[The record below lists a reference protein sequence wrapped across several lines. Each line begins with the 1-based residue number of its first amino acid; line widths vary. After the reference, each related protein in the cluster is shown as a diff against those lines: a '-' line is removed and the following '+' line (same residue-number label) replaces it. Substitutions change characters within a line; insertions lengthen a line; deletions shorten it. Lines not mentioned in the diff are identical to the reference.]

1 MGFQSESIISAAS
14 QKFGV
19 IDYSRWQAIRWQ
31 WYSYIT
37 YPSAG
42 ASTLNFFGQV
52 AGQVISGT
60 NVVTLQ
66 DTNLPKAGSFG
77 QTHFQLKSISTDI
90 QIAQN
95 DVDDFT
101 RANQADIDTRALAT
115 DFLGG
120 FVQAGVL
127 QFSVGARPFAT
138 IAKPF
143 QYAPPPGLPLEY
155 DNTFVNQFQA
165 TTAVTA
171 GFATNP
177 SASAVAANRSANVV
191 GVPWVTQT
199 KRRDNVYFVDPN
211 ILIEAEQQFTV
222 QINYPSGLV
231 PVLATNVVNDS
242 TNPLKIGVILDGLLL
257 RPVQ

>member
-31 WYSYIT
+31 WYSYVT

-42 ASTLNFFGQV
+42 TTELNFFGQV
-52 AGQVISGT
+52 AGQAG
-60 NVVTLQ
+60 VTLQ

-90 QIAQN
+90 QIASN
-95 DVDDFT
+95 DVDGFT
-101 RANQADIDTRALAT
+101 RANQATLDTRALAS
-115 DFLGG
+115 DFIGG

-127 QFSVGARPFAT
+127 RFNVGSRPFAT
-138 IAKPF
+138 IVKPF
-143 QYAPPPGLPLEY
+143 QYAPPPGSPLDY
-155 DNTFVNQFQA
+155 DNTYVNQISA
-165 TTAVTA
+165 APNPAA
-171 GFATNP
+171 G
-177 SASAVAANRSANVV
+177 AAAVV

-199 KRRDNVYFVDPN
+199 KMRSNVYFTDPN
-211 ILIEAEQQFTV
+211 ILIEAEQQFNV
-222 QINYPSGLV
+222 SLQFPSGAV

-242 TNPLKIGVILDGLLL
+242 TNPLKVGVILDGLLL

>member
-31 WYSYIT
+31 WYSYVT

-42 ASTLNFFGQV
+42 TTELNFFGQV
-52 AGQVISGT
+52 AGQAG
-60 NVVTLQ
+60 VTLQ

-90 QIAQN
+90 QINDN
-95 DVDDFT
+95 DVDGFT
-101 RANQADIDTRALAT
+101 RANIADIDTRATAS
-115 DFLGG
+115 DYIGG

-127 QFSVGARPFAT
+127 NFSVGARPFAT
-138 IAKPF
+138 IIKPF
-143 QYAPPPGLPLEY
+143 QYAPPPGSPLDL
-155 DNTFVNQFQA
+155 DNSYVNQIGAVPTA
-165 TTAVTA
+165 T
-171 GFATNP
+171 GGNNQI
-177 SASAVAANRSANVV
+177 S

-199 KRRDNVYFVDPN
+199 KMRSNVYFVDPN
-211 ILIEAEQQFTV
+211 ILIEAEQQFSV
-222 QINYPSGLV
+222 NLSFPSGAV
-231 PVLATNVVNDS
+231 PVLATSVVDAGTPNS
-242 TNPLKIGVILDGLLL
+242 NSNPYKIGIIFDGLLL

>member
-31 WYSYIT
+31 WYSYVT
-37 YPSAG
+37 YPTAG
-42 ASTLNFFGQV
+42 ASELNFFGQV
-52 AGQVISGT
+52 AGQAG
-60 NVVTLQ
+60 VTLQ

-90 QIAQN
+90 QIASN
-95 DVDDFT
+95 DVDGFT
-101 RANQADIDTRALAT
+101 RANQATLDTRALAS

-127 QFSVGARPFAT
+127 RFSVGARPFAT
-138 IAKPF
+138 IVKPF
-143 QYAPPPGLPLEY
+143 QYAPPPGSPLDY
-155 DNTFVNQFQA
+155 DNTYVNQISA
-165 TTAVTA
+165 APVPAA
-171 GFATNP
+171 G
-177 SASAVAANRSANVV
+177 AAQVV
-191 GVPWVTQT
+191 GVPWITQT
-199 KRRDNVYFVDPN
+199 KMRSNVYFVDPN
-211 ILIEAEQQFTV
+211 ILIEAEQQFNV
-222 QINYPSGLV
+222 SLQFPSGIV

-242 TNPLKIGVILDGLLL
+242 TNPLKVGVILDGLLL

>member
-19 IDYSRWQAIRWQ
+19 IDYTRWQAIRWQ

-42 ASTLNFFGQV
+42 ATELNFFGQV
-52 AGQVISGT
+52 AGQAG
-60 NVVTLQ
+60 VTLQ

-90 QIAQN
+90 QIASN
-95 DVDDFT
+95 DVDGFT
-101 RANQADIDTRALAT
+101 RANQATLDTRALAS
-115 DFLGG
+115 DYLGG

-127 QFSVGARPFAT
+127 RFSVGARPFAT
-138 IAKPF
+138 IVKPF
-143 QYAPPPGLPLEY
+143 QYAPPPGSPLDY
-155 DNTFVNQFQA
+155 DNTYVNQISA
-165 TTAVTA
+165 APVPAA
-171 GFATNP
+171 G
-177 SASAVAANRSANVV
+177 AAQVV
-191 GVPWVTQT
+191 GVPWITQT
-199 KRRDNVYFVDPN
+199 KMRSNVYFVDPN
-211 ILIEAEQQFTV
+211 ILIEAEQQFNV
-222 QINYPSGLV
+222 SLQFPSGIV

-242 TNPLKIGVILDGLLL
+242 TNPLKVGVILDGLLL

>member
-19 IDYSRWQAIRWQ
+19 IDYTRWQAIRWQ

-42 ASTLNFFGQV
+42 ATELNFFGQV
-52 AGQVISGT
+52 AGQAG
-60 NVVTLQ
+60 VTLQ

-90 QIAQN
+90 QIASN
-95 DVDDFT
+95 DVDGFT
-101 RANQADIDTRALAT
+101 RANQATLDTRALAS

-127 QFSVGARPFAT
+127 RFSVGARPFAT
-138 IAKPF
+138 IVKPF
-143 QYAPPPGLPLEY
+143 QYAPPPGSPLDY
-155 DNTFVNQFQA
+155 DNTYVNQIIA
-165 TTAVTA
+165 APVPAA
-171 GFATNP
+171 G
-177 SASAVAANRSANVV
+177 AAQVV
-191 GVPWVTQT
+191 GVPWITQT
-199 KRRDNVYFVDPN
+199 KMRSNVYFVDPN
-211 ILIEAEQQFTV
+211 ILIEAEQQFNV
-222 QINYPSGLV
+222 SLQFPSGIV

-242 TNPLKIGVILDGLLL
+242 TNPLKVGVILDGLLL

>member
-42 ASTLNFFGQV
+42 STELNFFGQV
-52 AGQVISGT
+52 AGQAG
-60 NVVTLQ
+60 VTLQ

-90 QIAQN
+90 QINNN
-95 DVDDFT
+95 DVDGFT
-101 RANQADIDTRALAT
+101 RANQASLDTRALAS

-127 QFSVGARPFAT
+127 RFSVGARPFAT
-138 IAKPF
+138 IVKPF
-143 QYAPPPGLPLEY
+143 QYAPPPGSPPDY
-155 DNTFVNQFQA
+155 DNTYVNQISA
-165 TTAVTA
+165 APVPAAAA
-171 GFATNP
+171 GQ
-177 SASAVAANRSANVV
+177 VV
-191 GVPWVTQT
+191 GVPWITQT
-199 KRRDNVYFVDPN
+199 KIRNNVYFVDPN
-211 ILIEAEQQFTV
+211 ILIEAEQQFNV
-222 QINYPSGLV
+222 SLQFPSGIV

-242 TNPLKIGVILDGLLL
+242 TNPLKVGVILDGLLL

>member
-37 YPSAG
+37 YPAAG
-42 ASTLNFFGQV
+42 ATELNFFGQV
-52 AGQVISGT
+52 AGQAG
-60 NVVTLQ
+60 VTLQ

-90 QIAQN
+90 QIAEN
-95 DVDDFT
+95 DVDGFT
-101 RANQADIDTRALAT
+101 RANITSIDTRATAS
-115 DFLGG
+115 DYIGG

-127 QFSVGARPFAT
+127 NFSVGARPFAT
-138 IAKPF
+138 IVKPF
-143 QYAPPPGLPLEY
+143 QYAPPPGSPLDLE
-155 DNTFVNQFQA
+155 NTYVNQI
-165 TTAVTA
+165 
-171 GFATNP
+171 
-177 SASAVAANRSANVV
+177 SAVPAPGAGVSQVV

-199 KRRDNVYFVDPN
+199 KMRSNVYFTDPN
-211 ILIEAEQQFTV
+211 ILIEAEQQFNV
-222 QINYPSGLV
+222 NISFPSGAV
-231 PVLATNVVNDS
+231 PVLATNVVNIGGANA
-242 TNPLKIGVILDGLLL
+242 NPYKIGVILDGLLL

>member
-31 WYSYIT
+31 WYSYVT

-42 ASTLNFFGQV
+42 TTELNFFGQV
-52 AGQVISGT
+52 AGQAG
-60 NVVTLQ
+60 VTLQ

-90 QIAQN
+90 QIASN
-95 DVDDFT
+95 DVDGFT
-101 RANQADIDTRALAT
+101 RANQATIDTRALAS

-127 QFSVGARPFAT
+127 RFNVGARPFAT
-138 IAKPF
+138 IVKPF
-143 QYAPPPGLPLEY
+143 QYAPPPGSPLDY
-155 DNTFVNQFQA
+155 DNTFVNQISA
-165 TTAVTA
+165 APVPAA
-171 GFATNP
+171 G
-177 SASAVAANRSANVV
+177 ASDVV

-199 KRRDNVYFVDPN
+199 KIRNNVYFVDPN
-211 ILIEAEQQFTV
+211 ILIEAEQQFNV
-222 QINYPSGLV
+222 SLQFPSGAV

-242 TNPLKIGVILDGLLL
+242 SNPLKVGVILDGLLL

>member
-31 WYSYIT
+31 WYSYVT

-42 ASTLNFFGQV
+42 TTELNFFGQV
-52 AGQVISGT
+52 AGQAG
-60 NVVTLQ
+60 VTLQ

-90 QIAQN
+90 QIANN
-95 DVDDFT
+95 DVDAFT
-101 RANQADIDTRALAT
+101 RANIATIDTRALAS

-127 QFSVGARPFAT
+127 NFSVGARPFAT
-138 IAKPF
+138 IVKPF
-143 QYAPPPGLPLEY
+143 QYAPPPGSPLDLSNSY
-155 DNTFVNQFQA
+155 VNQISA
-165 TTAVTA
+165 APVPAVGA
-171 GFATNP
+171 EQ
-177 SASAVAANRSANVV
+177 VV

-199 KRRDNVYFVDPN
+199 KMRSNVYFTDPN
-211 ILIEAEQQFTV
+211 ILIEAEQQFNV
-222 QINYPSGLV
+222 KLNFPSGVV

-242 TNPLKIGVILDGLLL
+242 TNPLKVGVILDGLLL

>member
-31 WYSYIT
+31 WYSYVT

-42 ASTLNFFGQV
+42 ATELNFFGQV
-52 AGQVISGT
+52 AGQAG
-60 NVVTLQ
+60 VTLQ

-90 QIAQN
+90 QIAVN
-95 DVDDFT
+95 DVDGFT
-101 RANQADIDTRALAT
+101 RANQATLDTRAIAS
-115 DFLGG
+115 DYLGG

-127 QFSVGARPFAT
+127 NFSVGARPFAT
-138 IAKPF
+138 VVKPF
-143 QYAPPPGLPLEY
+143 QYAPPPGSPL
-155 DNTFVNQFQA
+155 DLANTYVNQISA
-165 TTAVTA
+165 APVPAA
-171 GFATNP
+171 G
-177 SASAVAANRSANVV
+177 AAQVV

-199 KRRDNVYFVDPN
+199 KMRSNVYFTDPN
-211 ILIEAEQQFTV
+211 ILIEAEQQFNV
-222 QINYPSGLV
+222 KLSFPSGVV

-242 TNPLKIGVILDGLLL
+242 TNPLKVGVILDGLLL

>member
-31 WYSYIT
+31 WYSYVT
-37 YPSAG
+37 YPAAG
-42 ASTLNFFGQV
+42 ATELNFFGQV
-52 AGQVISGT
+52 AGQAG
-60 NVVTLQ
+60 VTLQ

-90 QIAQN
+90 QIN
-95 DVDDFT
+95 DNSVDGFT
-101 RANQADIDTRALAT
+101 LANQATLDTRAVAS
-115 DFLGG
+115 DYIGG

-127 QFSVGARPFAT
+127 NFSVGARPFAT
-138 IAKPF
+138 IVKPF
-143 QYAPPPGLPLEY
+143 QYAPPPGSPLDY
-155 DNTFVNQFQA
+155 DNTYVNQFKA
-165 TTAVTA
+165 STAVAA

-177 SASAVAANRSANVV
+177 SPSAVAANKSTDVV

-199 KRRDNVYFVDPN
+199 KMRNNVYFVDPN
-211 ILIEAEQQFTV
+211 ILIEAEQQFNV
-222 QINYPSGLV
+222 QVSFPSGAV
-231 PVLATNVVNDS
+231 PVLATNVVNIGGANA
-242 TNPLKIGVILDGLLL
+242 NPYKIGVILDGLLL

>member
-31 WYSYIT
+31 WYSYVT

-42 ASTLNFFGQV
+42 STELNFFGQV
-52 AGQVISGT
+52 AGQAG
-60 NVVTLQ
+60 VTLQ

-90 QIAQN
+90 QINNN
-95 DVDDFT
+95 DVDGFT
-101 RANQADIDTRALAT
+101 RANQASLDTRALAS

-127 QFSVGARPFAT
+127 RFSVGARPFAT
-138 IAKPF
+138 IVKPF
-143 QYAPPPGLPLEY
+143 QYAPPPGSPLDY
-155 DNTFVNQFQA
+155 DNTYVNQISA
-165 TTAVTA
+165 APVPAA
-171 GFATNP
+171 GAGQ
-177 SASAVAANRSANVV
+177 VV
-191 GVPWVTQT
+191 GVPWITQT
-199 KRRDNVYFVDPN
+199 KMRSNVYFVDPN
-211 ILIEAEQQFTV
+211 ILIEAEQQFNV
-222 QINYPSGLV
+222 SLQFPSGIV

-242 TNPLKIGVILDGLLL
+242 TNPLKVGVILDGLLL

>member
-19 IDYSRWQAIRWQ
+19 IDYTRWQAIRWQ

-42 ASTLNFFGQV
+42 ATELNFFGQV
-52 AGQVISGT
+52 AGQAG
-60 NVVTLQ
+60 VTLQ

-90 QIAQN
+90 QIAN
-95 DVDDFT
+95 NNVDDFT
-101 RANQADIDTRALAT
+101 RANIATLDTRALAS

-127 QFSVGARPFAT
+127 NFSVGARPFAT
-138 IAKPF
+138 IVKPF
-143 QYAPPPGLPLEY
+143 QYAPPPGSPLDLSNSY
-155 DNTFVNQFQA
+155 VNQISA
-165 TTAVTA
+165 APVPAV
-171 GFATNP
+171 G
-177 SASAVAANRSANVV
+177 ASQVV
-191 GVPWVTQT
+191 GVPWVSQT
-199 KRRDNVYFVDPN
+199 KMRSNVYFVDPN
-211 ILIEAEQQFTV
+211 ILIEAEQQFNV
-222 QINYPSGLV
+222 KLNFPSGVV

-242 TNPLKIGVILDGLLL
+242 TNPLKVGVILDGLLL

>member
-31 WYSYIT
+31 WYSYVT

-42 ASTLNFFGQV
+42 TTELNFFGQV
-52 AGQVISGT
+52 AGQAG
-60 NVVTLQ
+60 VTLQ

-90 QIAQN
+90 QINAN

-101 RANQADIDTRALAT
+101 RANIATIDTRALAS
-115 DFLGG
+115 DFIGG

-127 QFSVGARPFAT
+127 RFSVGSRPFAT
-138 IAKPF
+138 IPKPF
-143 QYAPPPGLPLEY
+143 QYAPPPGSPLDYE
-155 DNTFVNQFQA
+155 NTYVNQISA
-165 TTAVTA
+165 APAPANAVED
-171 GFATNP
+171 
-177 SASAVAANRSANVV
+177 VV

-199 KRRDNVYFVDPN
+199 KLRNNVYFVDPN
-211 ILIEAEQQFTV
+211 ILIEAEQQFNV
-222 QINYPSGLV
+222 SLQFPSGAV
-231 PVLATNVVNDS
+231 PVLATNVVNDT
-242 TNPLKIGVILDGLLL
+242 TNPLKVGVILDGLLL

>member
-31 WYSYIT
+31 WYSYVT

-42 ASTLNFFGQV
+42 STELNFFGQV
-52 AGQVISGT
+52 AGQAG
-60 NVVTLQ
+60 VTLQ

-90 QIAQN
+90 QIGVN
-95 DVDDFT
+95 DVDGFT
-101 RANQADIDTRALAT
+101 RANQATLDTRALAS

-127 QFSVGARPFAT
+127 NFSVGARPFAT
-138 IAKPF
+138 VVKPF
-143 QYAPPPGLPLEY
+143 QYAPPPGSPL
-155 DNTFVNQFQA
+155 DLANTYVNQISA
-165 TTAVTA
+165 APVPAA
-171 GFATNP
+171 G
-177 SASAVAANRSANVV
+177 AAQVV

-199 KRRDNVYFVDPN
+199 KMRSNVYFVDPN
-211 ILIEAEQQFTV
+211 ILIEAEQQFNV
-222 QINYPSGLV
+222 KLSFPSGVV
-231 PVLATNVVNDS
+231 PVLATNVVNND
-242 TNPLKIGVILDGLLL
+242 TNPLKVGVILDGLLL

>member
-1 MGFQSESIISAAS
+1 MGVQSESIISAAS

-31 WYSYIT
+31 WYSYVT

-42 ASTLNFFGQV
+42 TTELNFFGQV
-52 AGQVISGT
+52 AGQAG
-60 NVVTLQ
+60 VTLQ

-90 QIAQN
+90 QIASN
-95 DVDDFT
+95 DVDGFT
-101 RANQADIDTRALAT
+101 RANQATLDTRALAS
-115 DFLGG
+115 DFIGG

-127 QFSVGARPFAT
+127 RFNVGSRPFAT
-138 IAKPF
+138 IVKPF
-143 QYAPPPGLPLEY
+143 QYAPPPGSPLDY
-155 DNTFVNQFQA
+155 DNSFVNQISA
-165 TTAVTA
+165 APNPAA
-171 GFATNP
+171 G
-177 SASAVAANRSANVV
+177 AAAVV

-199 KRRDNVYFVDPN
+199 KMRSNVYFTDPN
-211 ILIEAEQQFTV
+211 ILIEAEQQFNV
-222 QINYPSGLV
+222 SLQFPSGAV

-242 TNPLKIGVILDGLLL
+242 TNPLKVGVILDGLLL

>member
-37 YPSAG
+37 YPAAG
-42 ASTLNFFGQV
+42 STELNFFGQV
-52 AGQVISGT
+52 AGQAG
-60 NVVTLQ
+60 VTLQ

-90 QIAQN
+90 QIASN
-95 DVDDFT
+95 DVDGFT
-101 RANQADIDTRALAT
+101 RANQATIDTRATAS
-115 DFLGG
+115 DFIGG

-127 QFSVGARPFAT
+127 NFNVGARPFAT
-138 IAKPF
+138 IVKPF
-143 QYAPPPGLPLEY
+143 QYAPPPGSPLDY
-155 DNTFVNQFQA
+155 DNTYVNQFSA
-165 TTAVTA
+165 TTANPA

-177 SASAVAANRSANVV
+177 QFSNVAANATQNVV

-199 KRRDNVYFVDPN
+199 KMRSNVYFVDPN
-211 ILIEAEQQFTV
+211 ILIEAEQQFNV
-222 QINYPSGLV
+222 NISFPSGAV
-231 PVLATNVVNDS
+231 PVLATNVVNIGGANA
-242 TNPLKIGVILDGLLL
+242 NPYKIGVILDGLLL

>member
-19 IDYSRWQAIRWQ
+19 IDYTRWQAIRWQ

-42 ASTLNFFGQV
+42 ATELNFFGQV
-52 AGQVISGT
+52 AGQAG
-60 NVVTLQ
+60 VTLQ

-90 QIAQN
+90 QIASN
-95 DVDDFT
+95 DVDTFT
-101 RANQADIDTRALAT
+101 RANQATLDTRALAS

-127 QFSVGARPFAT
+127 RFSVGARPFAT
-138 IAKPF
+138 IVKPF
-143 QYAPPPGLPLEY
+143 QYAPPPGSPLDY
-155 DNTFVNQFQA
+155 DNTYVNQISA
-165 TTAVTA
+165 APVPAA
-171 GFATNP
+171 G
-177 SASAVAANRSANVV
+177 AAQVV
-191 GVPWVTQT
+191 GVPWITQT
-199 KRRDNVYFVDPN
+199 KMRSNVYFVDPN
-211 ILIEAEQQFTV
+211 ILIEAEQQFNV
-222 QINYPSGLV
+222 SLQFPSGIV

-242 TNPLKIGVILDGLLL
+242 TNPLKVGVILDGLLL

>member
-37 YPSAG
+37 YPAAG
-42 ASTLNFFGQV
+42 ATELNFFGQV
-52 AGQVISGT
+52 AGQAG
-60 NVVTLQ
+60 VTLQ

-90 QIAQN
+90 QIASN
-95 DVDDFT
+95 DVDGFT
-101 RANQADIDTRALAT
+101 RANQASLDTRALAS
-115 DFLGG
+115 DYLGG

-127 QFSVGARPFAT
+127 RFSVGARPFAT
-138 IAKPF
+138 IVKPF
-143 QYAPPPGLPLEY
+143 QYAPPPGSPLDY
-155 DNTFVNQFQA
+155 DNTYVNQISA
-165 TTAVTA
+165 APVPAA
-171 GFATNP
+171 G
-177 SASAVAANRSANVV
+177 AAQVV
-191 GVPWVTQT
+191 GVPWITQT
-199 KRRDNVYFVDPN
+199 KMRSNVYFVDPN
-211 ILIEAEQQFTV
+211 ILIEAEQQFNV
-222 QINYPSGLV
+222 SLQFPSGIV

-242 TNPLKIGVILDGLLL
+242 TNPLKVGVILDGLLL

>member
-42 ASTLNFFGQV
+42 TTELNFFGQV
-52 AGQVISGT
+52 AGQAG
-60 NVVTLQ
+60 VTLQ

-90 QIAQN
+90 QIANN
-95 DVDDFT
+95 DVDGFT
-101 RANQADIDTRALAT
+101 QANQATLDTRALAS
-115 DFLGG
+115 DLIGG
-120 FVQAGVL
+120 FASAGVL
-127 QFSVGARPFAT
+127 SFSVGARPFAT
-138 IAKPF
+138 IVKPF
-143 QYAPPPGLPLEY
+143 QYAPPPGSPLDLE
-155 DNTFVNQFQA
+155 NTYVNQISA
-165 TTAVTA
+165 APVPAPGVTQ
-171 GFATNP
+171 
-177 SASAVAANRSANVV
+177 VV

-199 KRRDNVYFVDPN
+199 KLRNNVYFVDPN

-222 QINYPSGLV
+222 KLQFPSGVV
-231 PVLATNVVNDS
+231 PVLATNVVNDT
-242 TNPLKIGVILDGLLL
+242 TNPLKVGVIFDGLLL

>member
-19 IDYSRWQAIRWQ
+19 IDYTRWQAIRWQ

-42 ASTLNFFGQV
+42 ATELNFFGQV
-52 AGQVISGT
+52 AGQAG
-60 NVVTLQ
+60 VTLQ

-90 QIAQN
+90 QIASN
-95 DVDDFT
+95 DVDTFT
-101 RANQADIDTRALAT
+101 RANQATLDTRALAS

-127 QFSVGARPFAT
+127 RFSVGARPFAT
-138 IAKPF
+138 IIKPF
-143 QYAPPPGLPLEY
+143 QYAPPPGSPLDY
-155 DNTFVNQFQA
+155 DNSYVNQISA
-165 TTAVTA
+165 APVPAA
-171 GFATNP
+171 G
-177 SASAVAANRSANVV
+177 AAQVV
-191 GVPWVTQT
+191 GVPWITQT
-199 KRRDNVYFVDPN
+199 KMRSNVYFVDPN
-211 ILIEAEQQFTV
+211 ILIEAEQQFNV
-222 QINYPSGLV
+222 SLQFPSGVV

-242 TNPLKIGVILDGLLL
+242 TNPLKVGVILDGLLL

>member
-31 WYSYIT
+31 WYSYVT
-37 YPSAG
+37 YPAAG
-42 ASTLNFFGQV
+42 TTELNFFGQV
-52 AGQVISGT
+52 AGQAG
-60 NVVTLQ
+60 VTLQ

-90 QIAQN
+90 QINSN
-95 DVDDFT
+95 DVDGFT
-101 RANQADIDTRALAT
+101 RANQATLDTRALAS
-115 DFLGG
+115 DFIGG

-127 QFSVGARPFAT
+127 RFNVGARPFAT
-138 IAKPF
+138 IVKPF
-143 QYAPPPGLPLEY
+143 QYAPPPGSPLDY
-155 DNTFVNQFQA
+155 DNTFVNQISA
-165 TTAVTA
+165 APNPAA
-171 GFATNP
+171 G
-177 SASAVAANRSANVV
+177 AAAVV

-199 KRRDNVYFVDPN
+199 KIRNNVYFVDPN
-211 ILIEAEQQFTV
+211 ILIEAEQQFNV
-222 QINYPSGLV
+222 SLQFPSGAV

-242 TNPLKIGVILDGLLL
+242 SNPLKVGVILDGLLL

>member
-19 IDYSRWQAIRWQ
+19 IDYTRWQAIRWQ

-42 ASTLNFFGQV
+42 STELNFFGQV
-52 AGQVISGT
+52 AGQAG
-60 NVVTLQ
+60 VTLQ

-90 QIAQN
+90 QIASN
-95 DVDDFT
+95 DVDGFT
-101 RANQADIDTRALAT
+101 RANQATIDTRATAS
-115 DFLGG
+115 DFIGG

-127 QFSVGARPFAT
+127 NFNVGARPFAT
-138 IAKPF
+138 IVKPF
-143 QYAPPPGLPLEY
+143 QYAPPPGSPLDY
-155 DNTFVNQFQA
+155 DNTYVNQISA
-165 TTAVTA
+165 APVPAA
-171 GFATNP
+171 G
-177 SASAVAANRSANVV
+177 AAQVV
-191 GVPWVTQT
+191 GVPWITQT
-199 KRRDNVYFVDPN
+199 KMRSNVYFVDPN
-211 ILIEAEQQFTV
+211 ILIEAEQQFNV
-222 QINYPSGLV
+222 SLQFPSGIV

-242 TNPLKIGVILDGLLL
+242 TNPLKVGVILDGLLL